1 MMAEAQIQYPLASL
15 QTISQA
21 RAALEARLVG
31 IDNDLELTQAIG
43 LLFVKRQKDLSDAF
57 TQLQTLDQQQ
67 QQQQQQQYDSQ
78 PHETLPPSLRDQLAL
93 IDKEFQEGQ
102 NGILGLKGLIDAQ
115 LVRKDCYIIPL
126 SKRRTRVNLSI
137 PDSQSPVELYVPWLF
152 SLLGIAADSFFVLL
166 LFVSFLS
173 VLSRTI
179 PFVHP
184 SISLLPQRA
193 MESNGRLMIVQSKEI
208 QPPQNEAPRS
218 GSVLAPSALPSSS
231 VLPAQTITK
240 PRRHK
245 VVVPSAPSFND
256 PAFPVQIQEELLN
269 QVRYWTSQAEM
280 KEKLNQEYDL
290 KITEQER
297 IIDALNKQRRIR
309 EENDERQKEDQ
320 WNLEL
325 LNQELRGQA
334 QDLQNQL
341 SRALH
346 ENAKIQRSLATASEQ
361 VEQLKDK
368 EEKAAGQLELTKS
381 RHEQDMTTMRKH
393 TTTIQREKSD
403 LMKKIEDLNATLTI
417 HQQKLA
423 KKATLDAIALAQ
435 ERELEELEK
444 EESSIEAP
452 ILIQAPSRILSN
464 DELALPAAISSVS
477 SEPKMA
483 SLARETSFAHQQ
495 SIISELQSKLSK
507 EISEKESLV
516 EAKEQ
521 LLSEKEELV
530 KMLADREETIETMRM
545 EGAVPNI
552 VEPALPL
559 SSKSSIESRD
569 GASEMHE
576 GHDEYDYGQGVHQG
590 LDAELTRRYSNAM
603 LDTPVAGGLFAELAQ
618 ANTSEFKDV
627 PEYKDQEVMTEPI
640 ESWIHTLP
648 GFAPAVAAA
657 TTTEVSDA
665 STQEDGRK
673 EVESIAVGTDSSMDT
688 TNPIAATTI
697 VSETPKEVV
706 DTATLTDHIDNV
718 EPPVPQAITVDNSTS
733 TADLVAAAELATKVA
748 IEVAAQAAATEAV
761 AKATAEAAAKA
772 SSEAAV
778 IEAAK
783 PTSVQLIDS
792 ATSTDHVT
800 TTDTSTATD
809 PISFR
814 PASVVSEKAS
824 SSTRNGQLA
833 DIITRGQL
841 GPKSARSLES
851 VSVNTPTITE
861 LEVASVHLSEIT
873 ADRIHKVAQDKDSEP
888 EAVERILPIAHA
900 KDLDIDGEAPIPRT
914 TNSEIAL
921 DDERRH
927 TCDLS
932 QSMLLGSAASA
943 TLADSAIPP
952 VPAIPK
958 DYYTATTVTR
968 PVNPAADGP
977 DATTEPV
984 PRMRADVGYESEL
997 EEYISEQS
1005 QEVPQGI
1012 LSPGRPSTGPP
1023 SSLLARAAA
1032 RTSMG
1037 SELADMAHDHD
1048 YPTND
1053 SLHHQ
1058 YTSDS
1063 TSLLESP
1070 KESVHQDQLLP
1081 CSVPPRTSSVMQSYS
1096 STGHMMPTGAA
1107 VISSTTR
1114 TAYTFNQSASQV
1126 HVPPTSQSHF
1136 QHITDSSG
1144 ASIGRSNKYRPS
1156 PNGSISSM
1164 STDYGG
1170 GRERDRSMSVSSNYD
1185 GQGTTSTDPSM
1196 IQVITQTMIGDYLW
1210 KYTRRPTVMASVISE
1225 KRHRRYFWVHPYTK
1239 TMYWSLNNPA
1249 AEGSREQR
1257 AKSALIVAV
1266 FQITDD
1272 NVSSS
1277 NSELPN
1283 VSLLVQTSSRNLKL
1297 TAPTR
1302 EKHDLWYQS
1311 LAYLLSRP
1319 STPGGGTDAPTD
1331 NQTWSEVQAARG
1343 VASDTLLTIRNDKTV
1358 RKKSSFN
1365 RLHNIFGRS
1374 KEASP
1379 AGSPRGSG
1387 SALGSG
1393 LSSTSVNGQHSSL
1406 SGGMAQPQPQH
1417 AQSALSSMGSGNAS
1431 VVGYP
1436 IHMANQGSN
1445 VVGGFGTVNGGPIL
1459 SSSSSPR
1466 SRMNE
1471 QMHYGAM
1478 VTDDD
1483 VDIDEEDDDD
1493 DEDGVL
1499 PEHIRQCCDGKH
1511 DIGSLHHH

>member
-1 MMAEAQIQYPLASL
+1 MMAEAQTQYPLASL

-43 LLFVKRQKDLSDAF
+43 LLFIKRQKDLSDAF

-67 QQQQQQQYDSQ
+67 QQQYANQS
-78 PHETLPPSLRDQLAL
+78 HETLPPFLRDQLAL
-93 IDKEFQEGQ
+93 IDKEFQEGH

-115 LVRKDCYIIPL
+115 L
-126 SKRRTRVNLSI
+126 
-137 PDSQSPVELYVPWLF
+137 
-152 SLLGIAADSFFVLL
+152 
-166 LFVSFLS
+166 
-173 VLSRTI
+173 
-179 PFVHP
+179 P
-184 SISLLPQRA
+184 SI
-193 MESNGRLMIVQSKEI
+193 EI
-208 QPPQNEAPRS
+208 QPPQHEAPRS
-218 GSVLAPSALPSSS
+218 GSILAPSALPSSS

-403 LMKKIEDLNATLTI
+403 LMKKLEDLNATLTI
-417 HQQKLA
+417 QQQKLA
-423 KKATLDAIALAQ
+423 KKATLEAIALAQ
-435 ERELEELEK
+435 ERELEELER

-452 ILIQAPSRILSN
+452 ILIQAPPRILSN
-464 DELALPAAISSVS
+464 DELAPPTAISTLP

-516 EAKEQ
+516 EDKEQ

-559 SSKSSIESRD
+559 SSKSSIESRY
-569 GASEMHE
+569 GASDMHE
-576 GHDEYDYGQGVHQG
+576 GHDEYDYGQGVHHG

-618 ANTSEFKDV
+618 ANTSELKDAT
-627 PEYKDQEVMTEPI
+627 EYKDQEVMTEPI

-648 GFAPAVAAA
+648 GFAPAIVAA
-657 TTTEVSDA
+657 TTAEVSDA

-673 EVESIAVGTDSSMDT
+673 QVESIAVGTESSIDT
-688 TNPIAATTI
+688 TSSIASTTI

-706 DTATLTDHIDNV
+706 DTATLTDHNDKV
-718 EPPVPQAITVDNSTS
+718 EPPVPQAVTVDNSTSTADLVAELVDTATLTDHIDKVEPPVPQAVTVDNSTS

-748 IEVAAQAAATEAV
+748 IEAAAQAAATEAI

-772 SSEAAV
+772 ASEAAA

-783 PTSVQLIDS
+783 PAPVQLIDS

-800 TTDTSTATD
+800 AADASTATD

-814 PASVVSEKAS
+814 PASVIKEKAS
-824 SSTRNGQLA
+824 SSTHNSQLA
-833 DIITRGQL
+833 DIITRAQP
-841 GPKSARSLES
+841 GPKSVRPLES

-873 ADRIHKVAQDKDSEP
+873 DKIHDATQDKASEP
-888 EAVERILPIAHA
+888 EAVAQILPIAHR
-900 KDLDIDGEAPIPRT
+900 KHLDIDGEAPIPRT

-921 DDERRH
+921 GDERRH

-932 QSMLLGSAASA
+932 QSMLLRSAAST

-968 PVNPAADGP
+968 PANPAADGP
-977 DATTEPV
+977 EFRVSFGSAFGDATIDSVLKPYSSTTTEPV

-997 EEYISEQS
+997 EEYALEQS

-1037 SELADMAHDHD
+1037 SELADMAHDHS
-1048 YPTND
+1048 YPNNGT
-1053 SLHHQ
+1053 LHHQ
-1058 YTSDS
+1058 YASDS
-1063 TSLLESP
+1063 TSMLDSP
-1070 KESVHQDQLLP
+1070 KESAHHDQLLP
-1081 CSVPPRTSSVMQSYS
+1081 CSVPPRTSSVMSSYS
-1096 STGHMMPTGAA
+1096 STEHMMPTGAA

-1114 TAYTFNQSASQV
+1114 TAYTFNHSTSQV
-1126 HVPPTSQSHF
+1126 HVPSTSQSHF

-1319 STPGGGTDAPTD
+1319 SDPGGGTDTPTD

-1393 LSSTSVNGQHSSL
+1393 LSSTSVNGGQHSSL
-1406 SGGMAQPQPQH
+1406 SSVMVQTQPQH
-1417 AQSALSSMGSGNAS
+1417 SQSALSSTGSLNAS
-1431 VVGYP
+1431 VIGYSS
-1436 IHMANQGSN
+1436 HMPSQGSSA
-1445 VVGGFGTVNGGPIL
+1445 VGGFGTVNGGPIL
-1459 SSSSSPR
+1459 SSSSSLR
-1466 SRMNE
+1466 SRMTE

-1478 VTDDD
+1478 ATDDD

-1493 DEDGVL
+1493 DEDDVL